1 MPEAKSGPESKSE
14 EEFEKLQERKFSES
28 TVKRALIR
36 FYSKKYKNLPKEEM
50 EKKITKALVNTVPG
64 EMKDQIDQGLTK
76 MGYAIGKNY
85 SDIKSLSD
93 AEKFIDNEAGYTL
106 IYDSFSEGLEPVYFW
121 IVDWMKDN
129 YWGLG
134 MEVQKTLD
142 EFQGSVG
149 SGFFGD
155 LGTRASIMQDRAMKM
170 LTTINSVVRS
180 IINILYDLKE
190 FDQRLDLY
198 KKLKSDN
205 EIERK
210 NARLSLKQI
219 WMDRVDMQRGR
230 GSINM
235 LAQQLQFVTLR
246 DAFMTAE
253 SIEDIGQPGEK
264 GGMDLNDRVKR
275 ILAPRLQEYLAW
287 EKLSEAELTR
297 RYKIEKSYLKSQ
309 VNSLK
314 LYSQWARPYLK
325 AAQQLTASDYRTPNL
340 VSIFNNMQVQLS
352 VFGKK
357 EARPSDVI
365 RTPVPFVKNKYAAIK
380 LDKRLYACVE
390 VTMVFRTIP
399 HTITRGETGTHYAQG
414 GKVYM
419 KFRAFGLDQ
428 DEVKAVE
435 EEELYQGLELIQS
448 MTKESLESIQDEISK
463 YIDRDENFPEAKE
476 EKLERLQELL
486 NTIDDKKT
494 AERVQ
499 KEIKELK
506 KEMRPKEKFSPFEA
520 IAKGFDELTD
530 PLKSL
535 WKPKIELEKIAAMT
549 RNSAKKSAAVS
560 SYLIYNVYKK
570 SHGMITE

>member
-1 MPEAKSGPESKSE
+1 MPEAKSESKNKSE
-14 EEFEKLQERKFSES
+14 KEFEKLQEKKFSES

-36 FYSKKYKNLPKEEM
+36 FYSQKYRNLSKEEM
-50 EKKITKALVNTVPG
+50 EKRIVKELINTVPG
-64 EMKDQIDQGLTK
+64 EMKDQVEQGLTK

-85 SDIKSLSD
+85 SDIRSLSD
-93 AEKFIDNEAGYTL
+93 VEKFIDNEVGYTL

-121 IVDWMKDN
+121 IVDWMRDN

-134 MEVQKTLD
+134 MDVQKTLD

-205 EIERK
+205 DVEKK

-253 SIEDIGQPGEK
+253 SVENVDD
-264 GGMDLNDRVKR
+264 MDLNDRVKR

-325 AAQQLTASDYRTPNL
+325 TAQQLTASDYRTPNL

-352 VFGKK
+352 VFGKRSVK
-357 EARPSDVI
+357 PEAIVSTRPFI
-365 RTPVPFVKNKYAAIK
+365 KNKYAAVK
-380 LDKRLYACVE
+380 LDKGLYACVE

-399 HTITRGETGTHYAQG
+399 HTITRGESGTHYAQG
-414 GKVYM
+414 GKVYI

-428 DEVKAVE
+428 DEVDAVE
-435 EEELYQGLELIQS
+435 KEELYQGLELIQS
-448 MTKESLESIQDEISK
+448 MTHDSLEAIQEEISK
-463 YIDRDENFPEAKE
+463 YLDRDENLPETKE
-476 EKLERLQELL
+476 ERLEKLQELL
-486 NTIDDKKT
+486 NTIDDKRT

-499 KEIKELK
+499 KEIKELE
-506 KEMRPKEKFSPFEA
+506 KELRPKEKFAPFEA
-520 IAKGFDELTD
+520 IAKGFDEITD
-530 PLKSL
+530 PLKNL
-535 WKPKIELEKIAAMT
+535 WKPKMEKEKVAAMT
-549 RNSAKKSAAVS
+549 RNSAKRSAAVS

>member
-1 MPEAKSGPESKSE
+1 MPEAKSESKNKSE
-14 EEFEKLQERKFSES
+14 KEFEKLQEKKFSES

-36 FYSKKYKNLPKEEM
+36 FYSQKYRNLSKEEM
-50 EKKITKALVNTVPG
+50 EKRIVKELINTVPG
-64 EMKDQIDQGLTK
+64 EMKDQVEQGLTK

-85 SDIKSLSD
+85 SDIRSLSD
-93 AEKFIDNEAGYTL
+93 VEKFIDNEVGYTL

-121 IVDWMKDN
+121 IVDWMRDN

-134 MEVQKTLD
+134 MDVQKTLD

-205 EIERK
+205 DVEKK

-253 SIEDIGQPGEK
+253 SVENVDD
-264 GGMDLNDRVKR
+264 MDLNDRVKR

-325 AAQQLTASDYRTPNL
+325 TAQQLTASDYRTPNL

-352 VFGKK
+352 VFGKRSVK
-357 EARPSDVI
+357 PEAIVSTRPFI
-365 RTPVPFVKNKYAAIK
+365 KNKYAAVK
-380 LDKRLYACVE
+380 LDKGLYACVE

-399 HTITRGETGTHYAQG
+399 HTITRGESGTHYAQG
-414 GKVYM
+414 GKVYI

-428 DEVKAVE
+428 DEVDAVE
-435 EEELYQGLELIQS
+435 KEELYQGLELIQS
-448 MTKESLESIQDEISK
+448 MTHDSLEAIQEEISK
-463 YIDRDENFPEAKE
+463 YLDRDENLPETKE
-476 EKLERLQELL
+476 ERLEKLQELL
-486 NTIDDKKT
+486 NTIDDKRT

-499 KEIKELK
+499 KEIKELE
-506 KEMRPKEKFSPFEA
+506 KELRPKEKFAPFEA
-520 IAKGFDELTD
+520 IAKGFDEIID
-530 PLKSL
+530 PLKNL
-535 WKPKIELEKIAAMT
+535 WKPKMEKEKVAAMT
-549 RNSAKKSAAVS
+549 RNSAKRSAAVS

>member
-1 MPEAKSGPESKSE
+1 
-14 EEFEKLQERKFSES
+14 
-28 TVKRALIR
+28 
-36 FYSKKYKNLPKEEM
+36 
-50 EKKITKALVNTVPG
+50 
-64 EMKDQIDQGLTK
+64 
-76 MGYAIGKNY
+76 
-85 SDIKSLSD
+85 
-93 AEKFIDNEAGYTL
+93 
-106 IYDSFSEGLEPVYFW
+106 
-121 IVDWMKDN
+121 
-129 YWGLG
+129 
-134 MEVQKTLD
+134 
-142 EFQGSVG
+142 
-149 SGFFGD
+149 
-155 LGTRASIMQDRAMKM
+155 MQDRAMKM

-190 FDQRLDLY
+190 FDSRLDLY
-198 KKLKSDN
+198 KKLKSAN
-205 EIERK
+205 AIEK
-210 NARLSLKQI
+210 NNARLSLKQV
-219 WMDRVDMQRGR
+219 WMDRVDLQRGR

-235 LAQQLQFVTLR
+235 LTQQLQFVTLR
-246 DAFMTAE
+246 DAFMAAD
-253 SIEDIGQPGEK
+253 SEDQVQD
-264 GGMDLNDRVKR
+264 MDLNDRVKR

-506 KEMRPKEKFSPFEA
+506 KE
-520 IAKGFDELTD
+520 I
-530 PLKSL
+530 
-535 WKPKIELEKIAAMT
+535 
-549 RNSAKKSAAVS
+549 
-560 SYLIYNVYKK
+560 
-570 SHGMITE
+570 